1 MPPPIGKLD
10 EPVDEP
16 VSLLVDPSP
25 VTGIADGS
33 LVLDVPDTFV
43 ELLLLVAE
51 LLFAAGLLLVVVLLV
66 VADGLLFVV
75 ELL

>member
-16 VSLLVDPSP
+16 VSLLAEPPP

-33 LVLDVPDTFV
+33 LVLDVPDTLV
-43 ELLLLVAE
+43 ELLLLV
-51 LLFAAGLLLVVVLLV
+51 VVLPV

-75 ELL
+75 ELP